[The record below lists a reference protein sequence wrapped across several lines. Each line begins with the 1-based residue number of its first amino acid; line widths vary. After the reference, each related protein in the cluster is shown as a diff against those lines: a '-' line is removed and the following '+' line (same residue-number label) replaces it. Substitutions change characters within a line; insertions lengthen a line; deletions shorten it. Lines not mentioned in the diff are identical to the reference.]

1 MMNAETQNAAVADD
15 IRRFLADECYVNLDD
30 INDDTLLFTSGLLG
44 SLDMIDLSAYIEEK
58 YGIDVS
64 DAEVSIEHFDSVQMI
79 VAYVDA
85 RRQAA

>member
-1 MMNAETQNAAVADD
+1 MNAETQNAAVADD

-30 INDDTLLFTSGLLG
+30 INDDTLLLG